1 MHRERQRDIH
11 TQRERETKR
20 EREKQKHI
28 LLVEIGCFGVCV
40 YYRLVVEIGRFG
52 VGQGMSTPVEKR
64 ARPLS

>member
-1 MHRERQRDIH
+1 MHRERQRD
-11 TQRERETKR
+11 TERERER
-20 EREKQKHI
+20 ERNTHTHREKNI

>member
-52 VGQGMSTPVEKR
+52 VG
-64 ARPLS
+64 